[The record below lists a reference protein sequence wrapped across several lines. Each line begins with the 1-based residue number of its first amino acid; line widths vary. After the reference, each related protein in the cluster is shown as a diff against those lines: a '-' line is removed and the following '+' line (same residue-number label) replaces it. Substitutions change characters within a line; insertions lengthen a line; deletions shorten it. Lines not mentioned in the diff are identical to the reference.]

1 MNIESLNKR
10 ITIQNFT
17 TTINENGFE
26 EQAWVDYKTIWS
38 SVSNLFGREYFSAM
52 AVQAEKTIKFTIRYT
67 KDIDESMRI
76 VFQNKIYNITFIDNV
91 KYDNIYLE
99 IKAIEVV

>member
-10 ITIQNFT
+10 ITIQKFT
-17 TTINENGFE
+17 LTINENGFE
-26 EQAWVDYKTIWS
+26 EEDWVDYKTIWS
-38 SVSNLFGREYFSAM
+38 AVSNLFGREYFSAM